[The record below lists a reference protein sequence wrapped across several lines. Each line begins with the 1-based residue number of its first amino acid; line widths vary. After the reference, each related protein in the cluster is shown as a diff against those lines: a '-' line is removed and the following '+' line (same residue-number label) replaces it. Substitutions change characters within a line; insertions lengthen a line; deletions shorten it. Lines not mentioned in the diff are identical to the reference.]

1 MFSMMVKAPIKIV
14 ATFVV
19 SLGLFLGAFIFFP
32 TALTTVQ
39 DWANNV
45 SDAIRNWPPDDKST
59 VLWRT
64 FTDSNAILAV
74 FVTILSRSIV
84 ELSGQIGG
92 AVMKAFGG
100 GHDEF

>member
-1 MFSMMVKAPIKIV
+1 MLGLIVKAPVKIV

-19 SLGLFLGAFIFFP
+19 SLGLLLGAFIYLP
-32 TALTTVQ
+32 DALTTAQ
-39 DWANNV
+39 DWSNNV
-45 SDAIRNWPPDDKST
+45 SDAVRDLPPDNKST

-84 ELSGQIGG
+84 ELAGHAGG
-92 AVMKAFGG
+92 AIYRAIRG
-100 GHDEF
+100 